1 MTTVTVDV
9 DVYIDDVIDEID
21 DQDLV
26 DELESRGYYVE
37 SRGYYVEKGD
47 GDPNV
52 LDKNDWRKLEEILT
66 ELPYHWENDMLRRKV
81 IEARMNI

>member
-1 MTTVTVDV
+1 MGRTQTVTVDV

-21 DQDLV
+21 DQELV
-26 DELESRGYYVE
+26 DELQ

-52 LDKNDWRKLEEILT
+52 LDKDDWRKLEEILT
-66 ELPYHWENDMLRRKV
+66 ELPYHWENEILRKKI
-81 IEARMNI
+81 IEARMKS

>member
-1 MTTVTVDV
+1 MARMTTVNVDV

-26 DELESRGYYVE
+26 DELQNRGYHVK
-37 SRGYYVEKGD
+37 KGD
-47 GDPNV
+47 GDLNV

-66 ELPYHWENDMLRRKV
+66 ELPYHWENEMLRKKI
-81 IEARMNI
+81 IEVRMNT

>member
-1 MTTVTVDV
+1 MTTVNVDV

-26 DELESRGYYVE
+26 DELQNRGYHVK
-37 SRGYYVEKGD
+37 KGD
-47 GDPNV
+47 GDLNV

-66 ELPYHWENDMLRRKV
+66 ELPYHWENEMLRKKI
-81 IEARMNI
+81 IEVRMNT

>member
-1 MTTVTVDV
+1 MVRMTTVNVDV

-26 DELESRGYYVE
+26 DELQNRGYHVK
-37 SRGYYVEKGD
+37 KGD
-47 GDPNV
+47 GDLNV

-66 ELPYHWENDMLRRKV
+66 ELPYHWENEMLRKKI
-81 IEARMNI
+81 IEVRMNT